1 MSASRRPA
9 TCVSYVRHRTD
20 CAGSPPLGFPPLSLT
35 YAATG
40 TTLKYD
46 MNLAE
51 AVQGNATVALL
62 ERVADDANVARAA
75 QAVSW
80 DPFEV
85 WRTRIKQPR
94 DRAVKSAR
102 AGTSN
107 GVLDRRG

>member
-1 MSASRRPA
+1 
-9 TCVSYVRHRTD
+9 
-20 CAGSPPLGFPPLSLT
+20 
-35 YAATG
+35 
-40 TTLKYD
+40 

-51 AVQGNATVALL
+51 AVQGNVTVALL

-107 GVLDRRG
+107 GVLDPRG

>member
-1 MSASRRPA
+1 
-9 TCVSYVRHRTD
+9 
-20 CAGSPPLGFPPLSLT
+20 
-35 YAATG
+35 
-40 TTLKYD
+40 

-62 ERVADDANVARAA
+62 ERVADGANVARAA

-94 DRAVKSAR
+94 DSAVKISSSR
-102 AGTSN
+102 HVER
-107 GVLDRRG
+107 VLTRRG

>member
-1 MSASRRPA
+1 MCGTVRIARAAPA
-9 TCVSYVRHRTD
+9 RLP
-20 CAGSPPLGFPPLSLT
+20 GPLPLT

-62 ERVADDANVARAA
+62 ERVADDTNVARAA

-80 DPFEV
+80 DSFEV

-94 DRAVKSAR
+94 DSAVKSAR

-107 GVLDRRG
+107 GVLDRRD